1 MSLSRVVLGGLLAL
15 GIVGL
20 SADAAQAQYYGANN
34 YNNRFGGGGGRYY
47 PSYSAP
53 RQVYNSPRYD
63 YTPYYAPTYYPNA
76 NRSYYNNYNSGY
88 NNRYR
93 GGSGYSFRSGFNNYR
108 R

>member
-63 YTPYYAPTYYPNA
+63 YAPTYYPNA

>member
-15 GIVGL
+15 GIVG
-20 SADAAQAQYYGANN
+20 
-34 YNNRFGGGGGRYY
+34 
-47 PSYSAP
+47 P
-53 RQVYNSPRYD
+53 NS
-63 YTPYYAPTYYPNA
+63 